1 MGSNERAAMWLAL
14 QITGLRSSLL
24 PRLPLKLSTA
34 VTANEEELRPS
45 SLRPRYEVLSPSE
58 WSKVLLTKILAQAIV
73 DNDHSSS
80 SNNHVQ
86 NSLLGTVLL
95 LDDITA
101 QSSEV

>member
-1 MGSNERAAMWLAL
+1 MG
-14 QITGLRSSLL
+14 
-24 PRLPLKLSTA
+24 

-80 SNNHVQ
+80 ANNHVQ

-101 QSSEV
+101 QSSEVEESRLFKELRVTVQLQSLLRIVGHR